1 MWCLVSQPNAT
12 KNADLVIEVR
22 LSHKATGQECLSQVK
37 QITFLNVKIFDQRF
51 YVFFFQNIFRSVKSL
66 ELLNQITLASS
77 SQQSEKKKSG

>member
-37 QITFLNVKIFDQRF
+37 QNHLSKMSNFEIYIIIYIFKT
-51 YVFFFQNIFRSVKSL
+51 VIRSAKNL
-66 ELLNQITLASS
+66 E
-77 SQQSEKKKSG
+77 